1 MVFDGR
7 LWHGTG
13 ANTGNRRRMGLLTTF
28 NGPQL
33 RPQENF
39 TVGTR
44 QEVLASASP
53 DLLELLG
60 FRVWSGYGRTGN
72 PVVDFIDPN
81 EEPSGAMT
89 PGRS

>member
-7 LWHGTG
+7 LWRGTG

-60 FRVWSGYGRTGN
+60 FGSGRAMAGPAIRWWTSSFRT
-72 PVVDFIDPN
+72 
-81 EEPSGAMT
+81 
-89 PGRS
+89 RSRSAR